1 MRLQWIILLLIHIN
15 SACEEFHNS
24 GKLTDQENEHRLKT
38 CGIDGLPQPSHDS
51 VGSDVPYLSDTWLCW
66 GQNNLSD
73 ESIST
78 ASFISPRHLITSSEL
93 VLTREMHWRAN
104 GRNFDFQEDCR
115 TESTHLELPED
126 HLTGLKFTMHRCYD
140 SKDSKCQGNVFLA
153 KRAYILDICLASGY
167 IQGHFQETF
176 SPMIVEIDFNFNGST
191 PCLADNH
198 LNIYNGSKADSYG
211 LGSFEDQS
219 YAMRHRKLTIAHT
232 DSVLV
237 FTESYKGEQR
247 RGGPLIQRSPNT
259 SKWTII
265 GSEASNNM
273 GLAVFFNMKR
283 LQNILCELIGICP
296 FSDTVTMLSM
306 SPEFTTSTSTSS
318 ESTVSNSTTSESST
332 FTSKASKPI
341 TGKSNPTTPELL
353 TSSSKASTPITR
365 KPEPSVPSETKTTIK
380 PKLDDSSE
388 SISEELEE
396 DYKENEEKGDDM
408 GIDLYVSRDFFTDGN
423 RGKGEISGILLNFLI
438 VLFLVL

>member
-1 MRLQWIILLLIHIN
+1 MKLQWIILLLIHIN
-15 SACEEFHNS
+15 SAYQEFSNS
-24 GKLTDQENEHRLKT
+24 GKLTDQENEHRLNT

-51 VGSDVPYLSDTWLCW
+51 VGSDVPYLSNTWLCW
-66 GQNNLSD
+66 GQNNISD

-78 ASFISPRHLITSSEL
+78 AFLISPRHLITSSEL

-140 SKDSKCQGNVFLA
+140 PKDAKCQGNVFLA
-153 KRAYILDICLASGY
+153 KKAYILDICLESGY
-167 IQGHFQETF
+167 IQDHFQETF
-176 SPMIVEIDFNFNGST
+176 SPMI
-191 PCLADNH
+191 
-198 LNIYNGSKADSYG
+198 
-211 LGSFEDQS
+211 
-219 YAMRHRKLTIAHT
+219 IAHT
-232 DSVLV
+232 DNLFV
-237 FTESYKGEQR
+237 FTESYEEEQR
-247 RGGPLIQRSPNT
+247 RGGPLIQRNRNT

-296 FSDTVTMLSM
+296 FSDSGIMLSM
-306 SPEFTTSTSTSS
+306 SSVFPISTSSSS
-318 ESTVSNSTTSESST
+318 ESTVSNSTTPESSTFTSEASKPITRKSNPTTSESST

-341 TGKSNPTTPELL
+341 TR
-353 TSSSKASTPITR
+353 I
-365 KPEPSVPSETKTTIK
+365 PEPSVPSKTKTTID
-380 PKLDDSSE
+380 PELDDSSE
-388 SISEELEE
+388 SFPKEFEE
-396 DYKENEEKGDDM
+396 DYEENEEKGDGSM

-423 RGKGEISGILLNFLI
+423 RGKGEISWEHLVFLFA
-438 VLFLVL
+438 LFLVLWINVLHWYFVDLIL